1 MAAASDDYTETFYS
15 DLAEGSERSA
25 DIIVPLLLQRMS
37 VTSVLDVGCG
47 VGSWLSSFVAAG
59 VDDVLGVDSDHVPEH
74 LLRIPADKFAR
85 ADLADPF
92 DLGRTF
98 DLTISVEVAEH
109 LPEAS
114 ADGFV
119 ASIAGHADLVLFAAA
134 VPGQGGTGHVNER
147 WPSYW
152 AKRFE
157 GHGFVTL
164 DPLRPL
170 IWDRDDVMFWYAQ
183 NCLLYARGAALEK
196 LGDVTGWTPRL
207 LDVVHPAMWSRPP
220 DPVGLRSLVRQVP
233 GVMGETVAHYR
244 KRLAARRT

>member
-1 MAAASDDYTETFYS
+1 MGANSDDYTESFYS
-15 DLAEGSERSA
+15 NLSEGSGPSA
-25 DIIVPLLLQRMS
+25 SVIVPLLLDVLPVS
-37 VTSVLDVGCG
+37 SVLDVGCG
-47 VGSWLSSFVAAG
+47 VGNWLSSFVAAG
-59 VDDVLGVDSDHVPEH
+59 VDDVLGVDSDNVPEH
-74 LLRIPADKFAR
+74 LLRIPAEKVRR
-85 ADLADPF
+85 ADLARPF

-98 DLTISVEVAEH
+98 DLAISVEVAEH

-119 ASIAGHADLVLFAAA
+119 ASIATHADLVLFSAA

-196 LGDVTGWTPRL
+196 LGDVTGWAPRL

-220 DPVGLRSLVRQVP
+220 EPVGLRSLVRQVP
-233 GVMGETVAHYR
+233 GVAGATVAHYR
-244 KRLAARRT
+244 KRLADRRT